1 MPHENWDRIQELFLQ
16 AADVHPSERAAFLDR
31 LCGSD
36 TETRMEVESLLRAD
50 DTGESAVSAAI
61 ESEVASILDES
72 PPVDTRLGSYRLLKE
87 IGRGGMGTVYLA
99 ERADGQFRKQVA
111 VKMVRPGMDTE
122 FILVRFRRERQVL
135 GRLDHPNIGRLLDGG
150 TATNGTPYFVM
161 EYIDG
166 DWITRYC
173 ESKSLGV
180 EQRLS
185 IFLRICSAVHYAHLQ
200 FVVHRDL
207 KPGNI
212 LVDSKGEPKLLD
224 FGICK
229 LLYRDADGAG
239 NGTITIGTGLLTPQ
253 YACPEQ
259 VRGEP
264 VTIASD
270 VYSLGAVF
278 YELLTGAHPHVFPE
292 LTPQVVEQV
301 VCERDV
307 IAPSEVVRRDNEK
320 LAARLRGDLDTIVL
334 HAMRKEPSRR
344 YETVERFA
352 EDIRRH
358 LSDEPITARPDDFMY
373 RSRKF
378 LRRNRLAVGV
388 GLALLI
394 AFSAGLFSTELRNRL
409 VPSGARWAPPPLT
422 NDNQFG
428 SRLQR
433 IELLVVLGD
442 SYAREH
448 NWKDALL
455 AYQQAQTQI
464 PNNLTPDDPALQP
477 WRDRISAGMALAQ
490 EQQGMSEKKV
500 RIP

>member
-1 MPHENWDRIQELFLQ
+1 MPPHENWERIQEIFLQ

-31 LCGSD
+31 ECEGDS
-36 TETRMEVESLLRAD
+36 ETRLEVESLLRAD
-50 DTGESAVSAAI
+50 ITGEFAVRAAI
-61 ESEVASILDES
+61 ESEVASMLDES
-72 PPVDTRLGSYRLLKE
+72 SPVDTQLGSYRLLKE

-122 FILVRFRRERQVL
+122 FILARFRRERQVL

-150 TATNGTPYFVM
+150 TAANGTPYFVM

-166 DWITRYC
+166 DWITRHC
-173 ESKSLGV
+173 KSKTLGV
-180 EQRLS
+180 EQRLRM
-185 IFLRICSAVHYAHLQ
+185 FLRVCSAVHYAHLQ

-229 LLYRDADGAG
+229 LLYRDADSEAKD
-239 NGTITIGTGLLTPQ
+239 TVTLGTGLLTPQ

-264 VTIASD
+264 VTIVSD

-278 YELLTGAHPHVFPE
+278 YELLTGARPHVFPE
-292 LTPQVVEQV
+292 LTPQMVEKV
-301 VCERDV
+301 VCEQDI

-334 HAMRKEPSRR
+334 HAMSKEPSRR

-352 EDIRRH
+352 DDIRKH
-358 LSDEPITARPDDFMY
+358 LSDEPITARPDQFGY

-378 LRRNRLAVGV
+378 LRRNRLAVAV

-394 AFSAGLFSTELRNRL
+394 AFIAGLFSDELRHRL
-409 VPSGARWAPPPLT
+409 VPTGGRWAGSPLT
-422 NDNQFG
+422 TDSQLG
-428 SRLQR
+428 SQLQR
-433 IELLVVLGD
+433 VELLVVLGD

-455 AYQQAQTQI
+455 AYQQAQAQI
-464 PNNLTPDDPALQP
+464 PNNLTTDDPALQA
-477 WRDRISAGMALAQ
+477 WRDRISTGIALAQ
-490 EQQGMSEKKV
+490 QGMNEKK
-500 RIP
+500 

>member
-1 MPHENWDRIQELFLQ
+1 M
-16 AADVHPSERAAFLDR
+16 
-31 LCGSD
+31 CGGD
-36 TETRMEVESLLRAD
+36 TETRIEIESLLHAD
-50 DTGESAVSAAI
+50 TTGESAVCAVI
-61 ESEVASILDES
+61 ESEVASMLDES

-111 VKMVRPGMDTE
+111 VKMVRPDMDTE
-122 FILVRFRRERQVL
+122 FILARFRRERQVL

-150 TATNGTPYFVM
+150 TATNGAPYFVM

-173 ESKSLGV
+173 ESKGLGV
-180 EQRLS
+180 EQKIRM
-185 IFLRICSAVHYAHLQ
+185 FLHICSAVHYAHLQ

-212 LVDSKGEPKLLD
+212 LVDSNGEPKLLD

-229 LLYRDADGAG
+229 LLYRTAG
-239 NGTITIGTGLLTPQ
+239 GEDNATNTIGPVLLTPQ

-270 VYSLGAVF
+270 VYSLGAVL
-278 YELLTGAHPHVFPE
+278 YELLTGVRPHVFPE
-292 LTPQVVEQV
+292 LTPQAIEQV
-301 VCERDV
+301 VCARDL
-307 IAPSEVVRRDNEK
+307 IAPSEVVRRNNEK

-334 HAMRKEPSRR
+334 HAMHKEPSRR

-352 EDIRRH
+352 EDIRRY
-358 LSDEPITARPDDFMY
+358 LSDEPITARPDDFVY

-378 LRRNRLAVGV
+378 LRRNRLAAAV
-388 GLALLI
+388 ALGILI
-394 AFSAGLFSTELRNRL
+394 AFGAGLFSSELRHPL
-409 VPSGARWAPPPLT
+409 APSRTNWAGSPLT
-422 NDNQFG
+422 TDSEIG

-433 IELLVVLGD
+433 VELLVVLGD

-448 NWKDALL
+448 DWKDALR
-455 AYQQAQTQI
+455 AYQQAQSQI
-464 PNNLTPDDPALQP
+464 PNDLATDDPALQA
-477 WRDRISAGMALAQ
+477 WRDRISAGIALGQ
-490 EQQGMSEKKV
+490 EQQRMNERK
-500 RIP
+500 

>member
-1 MPHENWDRIQELFLQ
+1 MPHEKSERIEEIFLQ
-16 AADVHPSERAAFLDR
+16 AADVPPSERAALLDR
-31 LCGSD
+31 MCGGD
-36 TETRMEVESLLRAD
+36 TEIRMEVESLLRAD
-50 DTGESAVSAAI
+50 TTGESAVCAAI
-61 ESEVASILDES
+61 ESEVASMLDES
-72 PPVDTRLGSYRLLKE
+72 SPVDTRLGSYRLLKE

-111 VKMVRPGMDTE
+111 VKMVRPDMDTE
-122 FILVRFRRERQVL
+122 FILARFRRERQVL

-173 ESKSLGV
+173 KSKTLGV
-180 EQRLS
+180 EEKVRL
-185 IFLRICSAVHYAHLQ
+185 FLHICSAVHYAHLQ

-212 LVDSKGEPKLLD
+212 LVNSKGEPKLLD

-229 LLYRDADGAG
+229 LLYRTAG
-239 NGTITIGTGLLTPQ
+239 GEDTITIGTALLTPQ

-278 YELLTGAHPHVFPE
+278 YELLTGVRPHVFPE
-292 LTPQVVEQV
+292 LTPQVIEQV

-307 IAPSEVVRRDNEK
+307 IAPSEVVRRHNEK

-334 HAMRKEPSRR
+334 HAMHKEPSRR
-344 YETVERFA
+344 YETVELFA
-352 EDIRRH
+352 EDRRRY
-358 LSDEPITARPDDFMY
+358 LADEPITARPDHFVY

-394 AFSAGLFSTELRNRL
+394 AFGAGLFSSELRPRL
-409 VPSGARWAPPPLT
+409 VPSRTGWARSPLT
-422 NDNQFG
+422 TDNQVS

-433 IELLVVLGD
+433 VELLVVLGD
-442 SYAREH
+442 SYARNH

-455 AYQQAQTQI
+455 AYQLAQEQI
-464 PNNLTPDDPALQP
+464 PNNLTTDDPALQAL
-477 WRDRISAGMALAQ
+477 RDRISAGIALGQ
-490 EQQGMSEKKV
+490 EQQRMNEKK
-500 RIP
+500 

>member
-1 MPHENWDRIQELFLQ
+1 MPHEKRERIEEIFLQ
-16 AADVHPSERAAFLDR
+16 AVDVPPSELSALLDR
-31 LCGSD
+31 LCGGD
-36 TETRMEVESLLRAD
+36 TEIRMEVEALLRAD
-50 DTGESAVSAAI
+50 NTGESAVCAAI
-61 ESEVASILDES
+61 ESEVASMLNES
-72 PPVDTRLGSYRLLKE
+72 SPVDTRLGPYRLLKE

-99 ERADGQFRKQVA
+99 ERADGQFQKQVA
-111 VKMVRPGMDTE
+111 VKMVRPDMDTE
-122 FILVRFRRERQVL
+122 FILARFRRERQVL

-166 DWITRYC
+166 GWITRYC
-173 ESKSLGV
+173 ESKALGV
-180 EQRLS
+180 EERVR
-185 IFLRICSAVHYAHLQ
+185 IFLYICSAVHYAHLH

-229 LLYRDADGAG
+229 LLYRAAEDDG
-239 NGTITIGTGLLTPQ
+239 TKTIGTALLTPQ

-270 VYSLGAVF
+270 VYSLGAVL
-278 YELLTGAHPHVFPE
+278 YELLTGVRPHVFPE
-292 LTPQVVEQV
+292 LTPQVIEQV

-307 IAPSEVVRRDNEK
+307 IAPSEVVRRDNKK

-334 HAMRKEPSRR
+334 RAMHKDPSRR

-352 EDIRRH
+352 EDIRRY
-358 LSDEPITARPDDFMY
+358 LADEPITARPDDFVY

-394 AFSAGLFSTELRNRL
+394 AFGAGLFSSELRPRL
-409 VPSGARWAPPPLT
+409 VPSRTTWAGFPLT
-422 NDNQFG
+422 DNQVG
-428 SRLQR
+428 SQLQR

-442 SYAREH
+442 SYARDH
-448 NWKDALL
+448 NWND
-455 AYQQAQTQI
+455 
-464 PNNLTPDDPALQP
+464 
-477 WRDRISAGMALAQ
+477 
-490 EQQGMSEKKV
+490 
-500 RIP
+500 

>member
-1 MPHENWDRIQELFLQ
+1 MPNEKWERIQEIFLQ
-16 AADVHPSERAAFLDR
+16 AADVPPSERAALLDR
-31 LCGSD
+31 MCGPD
-36 TETRMEVESLLRAD
+36 TEIRVEVESLLRAD
-50 DTGESAVSAAI
+50 TTGESGVCAAI
-61 ESEVASILDES
+61 QSEVASMLDEPS
-72 PPVDTRLGSYRLLKE
+72 LVDTRLGSYRLLKQ

-111 VKMVRPGMDTE
+111 VKMVRPDMDTE
-122 FILVRFRRERQVL
+122 FILARFRRERQVL

-150 TATNGTPYFVM
+150 TASNGTPYFVM

-173 ESKSLGV
+173 KSQGLGV
-180 EQRLS
+180 EQKVRM
-185 IFLRICSAVHYAHLQ
+185 FLHICSAVQYAHLQ

-229 LLYRDADGAG
+229 LLYRAAG
-239 NGTITIGTGLLTPQ
+239 GEDNDTMTMGTALLTPQ

-264 VTIASD
+264 VTVASD
-270 VYSLGAVF
+270 IYSLGAVL
-278 YELLTGAHPHVFPE
+278 YELLTGVRPHVFPE
-292 LTPQVVEQV
+292 LTPQVIEKV

-307 IAPSEVVRRDNEK
+307 IAPSEAVRRDNAK

-334 HAMRKEPSRR
+334 RAMHKEPSRR
-344 YETVERFA
+344 YETVEQFA
-352 EDIRRH
+352 EDIRRY
-358 LSDEPITARPDDFMY
+358 LSDQPITARPDDFVY

-378 LRRNRLAVGV
+378 LRRNRLAVGAA
-388 GLALLI
+388 LALLI
-394 AFSAGLFSTELRNRL
+394 AFGAGFLFSSELRHRL
-409 VPSGARWAPPPLT
+409 VQTRTRLAQSPVTTDDQA
-422 NDNQFG
+422 G

-433 IELLVVLGD
+433 VELLVVLGD

-448 NWKDALL
+448 DWKDALL
-455 AYQQAQTQI
+455 AYQQAQAQI
-464 PNNLTPDDPALQP
+464 PNNLNTDDPALQA
-477 WRDRISAGMALAQ
+477 WRDRISAGIALGQ
-490 EQQGMSEKKV
+490 EQQRMNEKK
-500 RIP
+500 

>member
-1 MPHENWDRIQELFLQ
+1 MPHEKRERIEEIFLQ
-16 AADVHPSERAAFLDR
+16 AADVPTSERAVLLDR
-31 LCGSD
+31 MCGGD
-36 TETRMEVESLLRAD
+36 TEIRTEVESLLRAD
-50 DTGESAVSAAI
+50 TTGESAVCAAI
-61 ESEVASILDES
+61 ESEVASMLNES
-72 PPVDTRLGSYRLLKE
+72 SPVDTRLGPYRLLKE

-99 ERADGQFRKQVA
+99 ERADGQFQKQVA
-111 VKMVRPGMDTE
+111 VKMVRPDMDTE
-122 FILVRFRRERQVL
+122 FILARFRRERQVL

-166 DWITRYC
+166 GWITRYC
-173 ESKSLGV
+173 ESKGLDV
-180 EQRLS
+180 EERVRL
-185 IFLRICSAVHYAHLQ
+185 FLHICSAVHYAHLH

-229 LLYRDADGAG
+229 LLYRAAEDDG
-239 NGTITIGTGLLTPQ
+239 TKTIGTALLTPQ

-270 VYSLGAVF
+270 VYSLGAVL
-278 YELLTGAHPHVFPE
+278 YELLTGMRPHVFPE
-292 LTPQVVEQV
+292 LTPLVIEQV
-301 VCERDV
+301 VCEQDV
-307 IAPSEVVRRDNEK
+307 IAPSEVVRRDNKK

-334 HAMRKEPSRR
+334 RAMHKDPSRR

-352 EDIRRH
+352 EDIRRY
-358 LSDEPITARPDDFMY
+358 LSDEPITARPDDFVY

-378 LRRNRLAVGV
+378 LRRNRLALGV

-394 AFSAGLFSTELRNRL
+394 AFGAGLFSSDLRNRL
-409 VPSGARWAPPPLT
+409 VPSRTTLAVSPLT
-422 NDNQFG
+422 TDNEAS

-433 IELLVVLGD
+433 VELLVVLGD
-442 SYAREH
+442 SYARDH

-455 AYQQAQTQI
+455 TYQQAQAQI
-464 PNNLTPDDPALQP
+464 AQMPNNITSDDAALQA
-477 WRDRISAGMALAQ
+477 WRDRISAGIALAQ
-490 EQQGMSEKKV
+490 KQQQMNEKK
-500 RIP
+500 

>member
-1 MPHENWDRIQELFLQ
+1 MPHEKWERIEEIFLQ
-16 AADVHPSERAAFLDR
+16 ASDVPPSEQAALLDR
-31 LCGSD
+31 MCGGD
-36 TETRMEVESLLRAD
+36 TEIRMEVESLLRAD
-50 DTGESAVSAAI
+50 TTGESALCAAI
-61 ESEVASILDES
+61 QSEVASMLDES
-72 PPVDTRLGSYRLLKE
+72 SPDIQLGSYRLLKE

-99 ERADGQFRKQVA
+99 ERADGQFQKQVA
-111 VKMVRPGMDTE
+111 VKMVRPDMDTE
-122 FILVRFRRERQVL
+122 FILARFRRERQVL

-173 ESKSLGV
+173 ESKTLDV
-180 EQRLS
+180 ERRVR
-185 IFLRICSAVHYAHLQ
+185 IFLHICSAVHYAHLQ

-229 LLYRDADGAG
+229 LLYRTAGGEDDGA
-239 NGTITIGTGLLTPQ
+239 ITIGTALLTPQ

-270 VYSLGAVF
+270 VYSLGAVL
-278 YELLTGAHPHVFPE
+278 YELLTGARPHVFPE
-292 LTPQVVEQV
+292 LTPQVIEEV

-307 IAPSEVVRRDNEK
+307 IAPSEVVRRHNEK

-334 HAMRKEPSRR
+334 RAMHKEPSRR

-352 EDIRRH
+352 EDIRRY
-358 LSDEPITARPDDFMY
+358 LSDEPITARPDDFVY
-373 RSRKF
+373 LSRKF
-378 LRRNRLAVGV
+378 LRRNRVAVGV

-394 AFSAGLFSTELRNRL
+394 AFGAGFSFSSELRQRL
-409 VPSGARWAPPPLT
+409 VPTRTKSAGSSPTT
-422 NDNQFG
+422 NDQLG

-433 IELLVVLGD
+433 VELLVALGD
-442 SYAREH
+442 SYARDH

-455 AYQQAQTQI
+455 AYQQAQAQI
-464 PNNLTPDDPALQP
+464 PSSLAPDSPALQS
-477 WRDRISAGMALAQ
+477 WRDRISAGIALG
-490 EQQGMSEKKV
+490 QQATQRMNEKK
-500 RIP
+500 

>member
-1 MPHENWDRIQELFLQ
+1 MPNEKWERIQEIFLQ
-16 AADVHPSERAAFLDR
+16 AADVPPSERAALLDR
-31 LCGSD
+31 MCGPD
-36 TETRMEVESLLRAD
+36 TEIRVEVESLLRAD
-50 DTGESAVSAAI
+50 TTGESGVCAAI
-61 ESEVASILDES
+61 QSEVASMLDEPS
-72 PPVDTRLGSYRLLKE
+72 LVDTRLGSYRLLKQ

-111 VKMVRPGMDTE
+111 VKMVRPDMDTE
-122 FILVRFRRERQVL
+122 FILARFRRERQVL

-150 TATNGTPYFVM
+150 TASNGTPYFVM

-173 ESKSLGV
+173 KSQGLGV
-180 EQRLS
+180 EQKVRM
-185 IFLRICSAVHYAHLQ
+185 FLHICSAVQYAHLQ

-229 LLYRDADGAG
+229 LLYRAAG
-239 NGTITIGTGLLTPQ
+239 GEDNDTMTMGTALLTPQ

-270 VYSLGAVF
+270 IYSLGAVL
-278 YELLTGAHPHVFPE
+278 YELLTGVRPHVFPE
-292 LTPQVVEQV
+292 LTPQVIEKV

-307 IAPSEVVRRDNEK
+307 IAPSEAVRRDNAK

-334 HAMRKEPSRR
+334 RAMHKEPSRR
-344 YETVERFA
+344 YETVEQFA
-352 EDIRRH
+352 EDIRRY
-358 LSDEPITARPDDFMY
+358 LSDQPITARPDDFVY

-378 LRRNRLAVGV
+378 LRRNRLAVGAA
-388 GLALLI
+388 LALLI
-394 AFSAGLFSTELRNRL
+394 AFGAGFLFSSELRHRL
-409 VPSGARWAPPPLT
+409 VPTRTRLAQSPVTTDDQA
-422 NDNQFG
+422 G

-433 IELLVVLGD
+433 VELLVVLGD

-448 NWKDALL
+448 DWKDALL
-455 AYQQAQTQI
+455 AYQQAQAQI
-464 PNNLTPDDPALQP
+464 PNNLNTDDPALQA
-477 WRDRISAGMALAQ
+477 WRDRISAGIALGQ
-490 EQQGMSEKKV
+490 EQQRMNEKK
-500 RIP
+500 

>member
-1 MPHENWDRIQELFLQ
+1 
-16 AADVHPSERAAFLDR
+16 
-31 LCGSD
+31 
-36 TETRMEVESLLRAD
+36 
-50 DTGESAVSAAI
+50 
-61 ESEVASILDES
+61 
-72 PPVDTRLGSYRLLKE
+72 
-87 IGRGGMGTVYLA
+87 MGTVYLA
-99 ERADGQFRKQVA
+99 ERADGQFRRQVA

-122 FILVRFRRERQVL
+122 FILARFRRERQVL

-150 TATNGTPYFVM
+150 TAADGSPYFVM

-173 ESKSLGV
+173 ESKTLGV
-180 EQRLS
+180 EQKLRL
-185 IFLRICSAVHYAHLQ
+185 FLRVCSAVHYAHLQ

-229 LLYRDADGAG
+229 LLYRDGEDSD
-239 NGTITIGTGLLTPQ
+239 TITIGTGLLTPQ

-278 YELLTGAHPHVFPE
+278 YELMTGARPYVFAE

-301 VCERDV
+301 VCEQDV
-307 IAPSEVVRRDNEK
+307 IAPSEVARQNNEK
-320 LAARLRGDLDTIVL
+320 LAARLRGDLDTIIL

-352 EDIRRH
+352 EDIQRH
-358 LSDEPITARPDDFMY
+358 LSDEPIAARPDHFMY

-388 GLALLI
+388 GLALMI

-409 VPSGARWAPPPLT
+409 GPSGTRGARPALT
-422 NDNQFG
+422 REDQFG

-433 IELLVVLGD
+433 VELLMGLGD

-455 AYQQAQTQI
+455 AYQQAQAQI
-464 PNNLTPDDPALQP
+464 SNSVATDDPALRA
-477 WRDRISAGMALAQ
+477 WRDRIVADITLAQ
-490 EQQGMSEKKV
+490 EQQRMNEKK
-500 RIP
+500 